1 MLHDELLYEMSYSL
15 MYKNVGY
22 LTKFVESYK
31 VTFFFKSDDD
41 DEWISYNKLNH
52 QEEEDK
58 FSWIS

>member
-1 MLHDELLYEMSYSL
+1 